1 MMKRVMDGIPD
12 MPIKVQDE
20 REANY
25 KMKKSEILAVAFY
38 ITIAMFSLYYCVKV
52 ISGQPQIMCGVAEI
66 SPDFSAADRMRCR
79 QIRGH
84 KL

>member
-1 MMKRVMDGIPD
+1 MWRKKMT
-12 MPIKVQDE
+12 KV
-20 REANY
+20 
-25 KMKKSEILAVAFY
+25 KPLEILAVAFY
-38 ITIAMFSLYYCVKV
+38 ITIAMFSLYYGAKV
-52 ISGQPQIMCGVAEI
+52 ISKEPQIMCGVAEI

>member
-1 MMKRVMDGIPD
+1 MT
-12 MPIKVQDE
+12 KV
-20 REANY
+20 
-25 KMKKSEILAVAFY
+25 KPLEILAVAFY
-38 ITIAMFSLYYCVKV
+38 ITIAMFSLYYGAKV
-52 ISGQPQIMCGVAEI
+52 ISKEPQIMCGVAEI